1 MMATLNQ
8 HQRKMHSR
16 TRGTSIGR
24 RLGCAPIPVADKY
37 QGRLRVLPVGKS
49 RVAYARCLTASPV
62 TTSGGIAISPDNGIR
77 FALLRPLRGSSERR
91 LVWSPPCGRAAA
103 LQSVR
108 AVMAARRQFC
118 LPKHLD
124 CQVMYVPERHRCLSK
139 VVSFNA
145 DRHSERHNGTI
156 LYHAGEIPKRN
167 GAPQHEC
174 G

>member
-1 MMATLNQ
+1 MTTSQ

-24 RLGCAPIPVADKY
+24 RLSCAPIPVADKY

-49 RVAYARCLTASPV
+49 RVAYARCLTVSPV

-91 LVWSPPCGRAAA
+91 LVWRPPCGRAAA

-118 LPKHLD
+118 LPKHVS
-124 CQVMYVPERHRCLSK
+124 CQGANALEGHPST
-139 VVSFNA
+139 SFRGSPFQRPNRDTRRIVNVQQA
-145 DRHSERHNGTI
+145 V
-156 LYHAGEIPKRN
+156 GEIRN
-167 GAPQHEC
+167 V
-174 G
+174 